1 MSENEDTR
9 SLLVRG
15 VAAAKTNDP
24 RDKQEARFYL
34 EWVLRLDDA
43 TTDQKAEAWLWLS
56 QVEEDVAKKRECLE
70 NVLVMDPSNA
80 LARRGMA
87 ILDGKLNPKD
97 VIDDRQPIKPV
108 SPDVA
113 PQTAS
118 APGQGDRVRRYVC
131 PKCAGK
137 MVFDPQ
143 KRQLTCVACGN
154 HLYEYQAI
162 QQGALVPVVEQ
173 DFIAALPT
181 AKAHRWE
188 LPAERVLKCE
198 GCGATFALP
207 PLQIS
212 GACPYCGS
220 AHVVETVT
228 DELIQPEGVLP
239 FQFDADAA
247 LKHIRVWLD
256 QQRFR
261 PGDLD
266 ERAGIARPRGV
277 YLPFWTFDLGG
288 QMNWN
293 ALVAEQQGR
302 DTKWVARDGFH
313 LVYHD
318 DLLVPGTHSLRNDLL
333 NVMSDFDTKALV
345 PYALDLLA
353 DWPVEVYQ
361 ISMSDASL
369 VARQIAL
376 NQAREHTLSHSLAG
390 ERVRDL
396 RFNTMGMIIE
406 TYKLALLP
414 VWVTNYRY
422 KDNRYPLLVNG
433 QTGTIGGDV
442 PRSGLQ
448 KAMAGLFGKD

>member
-1 MSENEDTR
+1 MSENENTR

-15 VAAAKTNDP
+15 VAAARTNDP

-43 TTDQKAEAWLWLS
+43 TYDQKAEAWLWLS

-70 NVLVMDPSNA
+70 NVLVIDPSNA

-87 ILDGKLNPKD
+87 ILNGKLNPKD
-97 VIDDRQPIKPV
+97 VFDDRRPIKPV
-108 SPDVA
+108 SPNVT
-113 PQTAS
+113 PQA
-118 APGQGDRVRRYVC
+118 AGAGQGDRVRRYVC

-137 MVFDPQ
+137 MAFDPRT
-143 KRQLTCVACGN
+143 RQLTCVACGN
-154 HLYEYQAI
+154 HMYEYQAI
-162 QQGALVPVVEQ
+162 QRGALAPVEEQ
-173 DFIAALPT
+173 DFVATLPT
-181 AKAHRWE
+181 SKAHRWE
-188 LPAERVLKCE
+188 LPAKRVLKCA

-207 PLQIS
+207 PLQVS
-212 GACPYCGS
+212 GACPFCGS

-239 FQFDADAA
+239 FQFDAEAA
-247 LKHIRVWLD
+247 LKHMRTWLD

-266 ERAGIARPRGV
+266 KRAGIARPSGV

-288 QMNWN
+288 QMNWH

-302 DTKWVARDGFH
+302 DTKWVPRDGIH
-313 LVYHD
+313 LVYHN

-333 NVMSDFDTKALV
+333 KAMSDFDTQALV
-345 PYALDLLA
+345 AYSLDLLA

-361 ISMSDASL
+361 ISLSDASL
-369 VARQIAL
+369 VARQVAL
-376 NQAREHTLSHSLAG
+376 RQAWEQALSHSLAG
-390 ERVRDL
+390 ESVRDL
-396 RFNTMGMIIE
+396 RFDSRGMIIE

-414 VWVTNYRY
+414 VWITSYRY
-422 KDNRYPLLVNG
+422 KNKRYPLLVNG
-433 QTGTIGGDV
+433 QTGTISGDV
-442 PRSGLQ
+442 PRSGMQ
-448 KAMAGLFGKD
+448 KAMAGLFGG